1 MGGRR
6 ARIAM
11 AALVV
16 VVLAGCARQTVA
28 PAAAPAAPPITEMRD
43 DRDIPQPR
51 PTEFLRTSHHLDNF
65 GKRQARLRLDPLPP
79 PPALDV
85 NVIGEVP
92 NSTWFTNRA
101 ATVTPAQLALGAG
114 GEAPSAEDCKPW
126 TIVAAKVGGL
136 NPGFQIRDAC
146 GRRHILKFDRADS
159 PVLVTA
165 AGVIAARLFWA
176 LGYNTPDDRVV
187 FFDLADLVVADG
199 VKLSNDA
206 GASRDLTFDDVV
218 ETLAPLSRCGPGG
231 TYRGLTSAFLPGVPL
246 GGFAYRGT
254 RPDDPNDTIAHERR
268 RVLRALRV
276 FGAWLQHVDLKR
288 DNTLDIYVDEG
299 GRRFVR
305 HYLVDFDACFGG
317 FWAGRGE
324 QRVGFTFDIDLA
336 EAGAN
341 LLSLGLRRPAYERQ
355 GDPAHPLIGLYE
367 AEVYDPAAWKPAY
380 LNDYIAWC
388 DADDA
393 RWAAAV
399 MAHLTDAHLEAAV
412 SAGRYPDPAAAAEL
426 LRVLR
431 ERRDKTIAWARG
443 LP

>member
-1 MGGRR
+1 MKR
-6 ARIAM
+6 ARRMASASLLA
-11 AALVV
+11 AALGAA
-16 VVLAGCARQTVA
+16 LIGCAPRTV
-28 PAAAPAAPPITEMRD
+28 PVAAGPPIVEMRD
-43 DRDIPQPR
+43 DADIPRPR
-51 PTEFLRTSHHLDNF
+51 PTAFLRTSHHLDNF

-85 NVIGEVP
+85 NAAGEVP

-101 ATVTPAQLALGAG
+101 ATVTPAEVARGAG
-114 GEAPSAEDCKPW
+114 GDAPHPERCKPW

-136 NPGFQIRDAC
+136 NPGFRIQDAC
-146 GRRHILKFDRADS
+146 GRRHLLKFDRSDA
-159 PVLVTA
+159 PVIATA
-165 AGVIAARLFWA
+165 AGAIAARLFWA

-187 FFDLADLVVADG
+187 YFDLADLLIADG
-199 VKLSNDA
+199 VELRNDA
-206 GASRDLTFDDVV
+206 GAGRHLTRDD
-218 ETLAPLSRCGPGG
+218 LAVLLAGQPRVDPAGR
-231 TYRGLTSAFLPGVPL
+231 YQGLTSALLPGEPL

-254 RPDDPNDTIAHERR
+254 RRDDPNDTIAHERR

-288 DNTLDIYVDEG
+288 DNTLDMYVAED

-305 HYLVDFDACFGG
+305 HYLVDFDACLGG
-317 FWAGRGE
+317 FWAARRE
-324 QRVGFTFDIDLA
+324 PRVGFTYDIDLA

-341 LLSLGLRRPAYERQ
+341 LLGLGLRRPAYERQ
-355 GDPAHPLIGLYE
+355 GEPVHSHVGLYE

-393 RWAAAV
+393 RWAAGVLAS
-399 MAHLTDAHLEAAV
+399 LTDEHLAAAV
-412 SAGRYPDPAAAAEL
+412 EAGRFPDPDAATEL

-431 ERRDKTIAWARG
+431 ERRDRTISWARG
-443 LP
+443 RP